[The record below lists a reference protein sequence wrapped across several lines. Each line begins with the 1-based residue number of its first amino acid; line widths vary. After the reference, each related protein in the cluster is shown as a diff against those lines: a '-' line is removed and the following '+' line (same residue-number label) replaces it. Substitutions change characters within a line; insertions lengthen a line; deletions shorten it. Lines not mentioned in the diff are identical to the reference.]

1 MSYNITYIYVRICY
15 VVIII
20 GLHFVW
26 ITSTPCLNIHRLVRG
41 DWGANV
47 VHRDLKPANIL
58 VRRFPSP
65 ARLWFVVKVHRF
77 VSFCRR
83 PNLQKSLK
91 FRLFSTSQ
99 LHFLLIGSRDC
110 IWRNAPASNLMQPGE
125 QKLWPE
131 NLRLRFSAW
140 PWHWWG
146 HWLLAGLL
154 LLAISRVT
162 RQGHGVKQNI
172 FKASNISYL
181 RHR

>member
-1 MSYNITYIYVRICY
+1 MLRCY
-15 VVIII
+15 HHWT
-20 GLHFVW
+20 HFVW
-26 ITSTPCLNIHRLVRG
+26 ITSTPRLNIHRLVRG

-99 LHFLLIGSRDC
+99 LQFKGSFDQFC
-110 IWRNAPASNLMQPGE
+110 WLAHVTAFDATPE
-125 QKLWPE
+125 QVTLCSQVNKNCDLKICDFGLARGLGTDE
-131 NLRLRFSAW
+131 DTGCFSGSVAV
-140 PWHWWG
+140 G
-146 HWLLAGLL
+146 Y
-154 LLAISRVT
+154 
-162 RQGHGVKQNI
+162 K
-172 FKASNISYL
+172 
-181 RHR
+181 